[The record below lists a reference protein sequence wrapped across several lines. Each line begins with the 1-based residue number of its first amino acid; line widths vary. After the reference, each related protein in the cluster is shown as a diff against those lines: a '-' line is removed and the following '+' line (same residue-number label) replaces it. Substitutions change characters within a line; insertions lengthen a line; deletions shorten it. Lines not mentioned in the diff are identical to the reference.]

1 MFLSPVLLL
10 RKLLQLAPE
19 RTPGPAR
26 LPAVRPRA
34 IALQA
39 LHKVA
44 ALKAVTLHQE
54 WPLPNR
60 PPPRL
65 QPVATSSTNKLS
77 SSRARHSKASNSLK
91 HSGRHSRFSK
101 PRSNSHSR
109 SSGPSSLRSRHPLRR
124 LLPSR
129 HPQSRHPCSS
139 LLLSL
144 RTTTV
149 SPQNKA
155 QSNLHRKNDKNR
167 RLSGLRSSRRHLSHK
182 RLRPR
187 QSNHRR
193 NLSPSYSKTCSNPG
207 LLQWKHLSQ
216 LRHRKQSSNRQ
227 LSKKLLSLSRP
238 PLR

>member
-26 LPAVRPRA
+26 LPVVRPRA

-44 ALKAVTLHQE
+44 AAKALTLHLA
-54 WPLPNR
+54 WLPASR

-65 QPVATSSTNKLS
+65 QPAGTSSANKLS
-77 SSRARHSKASNSLK
+77 PSRARHSKASNSLK
-91 HSGRHSRFSK
+91 HRGRHSRFSK

-124 LLPSR
+124 HLLSR
-129 HPQSRHPCSS
+129 HLQSRQRCSS
-139 LLLSL
+139 QLLRL
-144 RTTTV
+144 RTNIV
-149 SPQNKA
+149 RPQNKA

-167 RLSGLRSSRRHLSHK
+167 RLSGLRRSLHTRTLRR
-182 RLRPR
+182 R
-187 QSNHRR
+187 
-193 NLSPSYSKTCSNPG
+193 KTCRNPS
-207 LLQWKHLSQ
+207 LLQRKHLSQ
-216 LRHRKQSSNRQ
+216 LSHRKQSSTNRQ
-227 LSKKLLSLSRP
+227 LSKRLLSPSRP

>member
-1 MFLSPVLLL
+1 
-10 RKLLQLAPE
+10 
-19 RTPGPAR
+19 
-26 LPAVRPRA
+26 
-34 IALQA
+34 
-39 LHKVA
+39 
-44 ALKAVTLHQE
+44 
-54 WPLPNR
+54 
-60 PPPRL
+60 
-65 QPVATSSTNKLS
+65 
-77 SSRARHSKASNSLK
+77 
-91 HSGRHSRFSK
+91 SK

-109 SSGPSSLRSRHPLRR
+109 SNGP
-124 LLPSR
+124 
-129 HPQSRHPCSS
+129 SS

-167 RLSGLRSSRRHLSHK
+167 RLSGLRSRRRHLSHK

-216 LRHRKQSSNRQ
+216 LRRRKQSSSNRQ
-227 LSKKLLSLSRP
+227 LSKRLLSPSRP

>member
-1 MFLSPVLLL
+1 MVLSTVLLL
-10 RKLLQLAPE
+10 LSRLQLAPE

-26 LPAVRPRA
+26 LPVVRLRA

-44 ALKAVTLHQE
+44 AAKAVTLHQE

-65 QPVATSSTNKLS
+65 QPAATSSANKLS
-77 SSRARHSKASNSLK
+77 PSKAS
-91 HSGRHSRFSK
+91 R
-101 PRSNSHSR
+101 SR
-109 SSGPSSLRSRHPLRR
+109 SRRPSSLRRRHPFG
-124 LLPSR
+124 R
-129 HPQSRHPCSS
+129 HVQSRHRYSS

-167 RLSGLRSSRRHLSHK
+167 RLSGLRSSRRLLSHR

-193 NLSPSYSKTCSNPG
+193 NL
-207 LLQWKHLSQ
+207 
-216 LRHRKQSSNRQ
+216 
-227 LSKKLLSLSRP
+227 P
-238 PLR
+238 PRN

>member
-1 MFLSPVLLL
+1 MCLSPVLRLL
-10 RKLLQLAPE
+10 SRLQLAPE

-26 LPAVRPRA
+26 LPVVRPRA

-44 ALKAVTLHQE
+44 AAKAVTLHQE

-65 QPVATSSTNKLS
+65 QPAATSSANKLS
-77 SSRARHSKASNSLK
+77 PSRARHSKASNSLK
-91 HSGRHSRFSK
+91 HRGRHSRFSK

-109 SSGPSSLRSRHPLRR
+109 SSGP
-124 LLPSR
+124 
-129 HPQSRHPCSS
+129 SS

-216 LRHRKQSSNRQ
+216 LRRRKQSSTNRQ
-227 LSKKLLSLSRP
+227 LSKRLLSPSRP

>member
-10 RKLLQLAPE
+10 LSRLQLAPE

-26 LPAVRPRA
+26 LPVVRLRA

-65 QPVATSSTNKLS
+65 QPAATSSANKLS
-77 SSRARHSKASNSLK
+77 PSRASPSKASNSLK
-91 HSGRHSRFSK
+91 HRGRHSRFSK

-109 SSGPSSLRSRHPLRR
+109 SSGPSSLRSRHPFRR
-124 LLPSR
+124 HLLSR
-129 HPQSRHPCSS
+129 HLQSRHRCSS
-139 LLLSL
+139 QLLRL
-144 RTTTV
+144 RTNIV
-149 SPQNKA
+149 RPQNKA
-155 QSNLHRKNDKNR
+155 HSNLHCKNDKNR
-167 RLSGLRSSRRHLSHK
+167 RLSGLRRSLHTRILRR
-182 RLRPR
+182 R
-187 QSNHRR
+187 
-193 NLSPSYSKTCSNPG
+193 KTCRNPS
-207 LLQWKHLSQ
+207 LLHWKHLSQ
-216 LRHRKQSSNRQ
+216 LRHRKQSSTNRQ
-227 LSKKLLSLSRP
+227 LSKRLLSPSRP

>member
-1 MFLSPVLLL
+1 MFLSPVLRLL
-10 RKLLQLAPE
+10 SRLQLAPE

-44 ALKAVTLHQE
+44 AAKAVTLHQE

-65 QPVATSSTNKLS
+65 QPAATSSANKLS
-77 SSRARHSKASNSLK
+77 PSRARHSKASNSLK
-91 HSGRHSRFSK
+91 HRGRHSRFSK
-101 PRSNSHSR
+101 PRSN
-109 SSGPSSLRSRHPLRR
+109 RHL
-124 LLPSR
+124 
-129 HPQSRHPCSS
+129 QSRHPCSS

-216 LRHRKQSSNRQ
+216 LRHRKQSSTNRQ
-227 LSKKLLSLSRP
+227 LSKRLLSPSRP